1 MVCVAVAPAVNTLCT
16 VVTTEAPD
24 SVTVCTTYTVVG
36 EARTK
41 VVVATACA
49 AGSFGEQTPTP
60 DSFVPVRQM
69 PELPLPELDTP
80 LLLQPLLPVP
90 ELGRQVDCGE
100 RGRSKGASAERSPR
114 GDACAV
120 ESSSSTA
127 AAARQRVPGVSSM
140 AVYMGTGCG
149 CGYRYSIDC

>member
-1 MVCVAVAPAVNTLCT
+1 M
-16 VVTTEAPD
+16 
-24 SVTVCTTYTVVG
+24 
-36 EARTK
+36 K
-41 VVVATACA
+41 VVVATASA

-90 ELGRQVDCGE
+90 ELGRHVDCGE
-100 RGRSKGASAERSPR
+100 RASTAAAGSERSPR
-114 GDACAV
+114 GDACAA
-120 ESSSSTA
+120 ESSRST
-127 AAARQRVPGVSSM
+127 AARQRVPGVSSM

-149 CGYRYSIDC
+149 YGCG